1 MKERYDPERGRRRSM
16 RLHGYDYSQV
26 GAYFLTICTV
36 DRRILFG
43 KVVNHQTVLN
53 EAGRI
58 VADEWLKSAR
68 IRAEIKLDAWV
79 VMPNH
84 IHGILTITDVGG
96 ECNRRSR
103 PDQRS
108 LTTGVGVP
116 DRGDRRVAP
125 TGPGPRSLGAIV
137 AGFKSA
143 SARRINA
150 FRGTPGASVWQR
162 NYYEHVIRYEAVLN
176 RIRQY
181 IAENPARWAED
192 PENPARRRP
201 AGNRS

>member
-1 MKERYDPERGRRRSM
+1 MRERNDPEKRRRRSM
-16 RLHGYDYSQV
+16 RLHGYDYSQA
-26 GAYFLTICTV
+26 GAYFLTICTA

-43 KVVNHQTVLN
+43 EVVDHQMVLN

-58 VADEWLKSAR
+58 VTDEWLRSAR
-68 IRAEIKLDAWV
+68 IRPEIELDAWV

-84 IHGILTITDVGG
+84 IHGILTIADVGS
-96 ECNRRSR
+96 ERDRRSR

-108 LTTGVGVP
+108 LTTGVCLPG
-116 DRGDRRVAP
+116 RGDRRVAP
-125 TGPGPRSLGAIV
+125 TGPGPGSVGAIV

-143 SARRINA
+143 SAKRINA
-150 FRGTPGASVWQR
+150 FRGTGGEPVWQR

-192 PENPARRRP
+192 PENPARRQP
-201 AGNRS
+201 AANRL

>member
-1 MKERYDPERGRRRSM
+1 MKERYDPARRRRRSM
-16 RLHGYDYSQV
+16 RLEGYDYSQV

-43 KVVNHQTVLN
+43 KVVNHQMGLN

-58 VADEWLKSAR
+58 VEDEWLKSAR
-68 IRAEIKLDAWV
+68 IRAEIELDAWV

-84 IHGILTITDVGG
+84 FHGILAIADVGG

-108 LTTGVGVP
+108 LTAGVGVP

-125 TGPGPRSLGAIV
+125 TGPGPRSVGAIM

-150 FRGTPGASVWQR
+150 FRGTSGASVWQR
-162 NYYEHVIRYEAVLN
+162 NYYEHVIRHEAVLN

-192 PENPARRRP
+192 PENPARRRLDR
-201 AGNRS
+201 GGV